1 MYRMENLDEHVSFIF
16 EEVKVLVNE
25 SKKKR
30 YSVVNTGM
38 LNLYQSIG
46 KIIIEIQQGDGR
58 ATYGEVIL
66 EKLSQKIN

>member
-1 MYRMENLDEHVSFIF
+1 MENLDEHVSFIF

-38 LNLYQSIG
+38 LNLY
-46 KIIIEIQQGDGR
+46 
-58 ATYGEVIL
+58 
-66 EKLSQKIN
+66 